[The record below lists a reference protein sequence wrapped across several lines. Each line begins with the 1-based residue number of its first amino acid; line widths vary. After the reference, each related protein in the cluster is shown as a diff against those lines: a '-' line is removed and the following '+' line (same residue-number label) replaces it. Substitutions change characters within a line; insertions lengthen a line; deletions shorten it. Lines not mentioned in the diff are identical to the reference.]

1 MYPTRTSIGAALVR
15 AMLSGN
21 ISRKTVPS
29 MKPEPSAMK
38 YRSDFRARLFET
50 TIRPPIT
57 LASAAASANDSDCRK
72 EFIGIRGSALRAS
85 SAVPDGHDVAVL
97 DEVFFSFQ
105 PQQSFFF

>member
-1 MYPTRTSIGAALVR
+1 
-15 AMLSGN
+15 MLSGN

-29 MKPEPSAMK
+29 IKPEPSAMK

-50 TIRPPIT
+50 TMRPPIT
-57 LASAAASANDSDCRK
+57 LASAAANAKNSDCRK
-72 EFIGIRGSALRAS
+72 AFIGIRRLARQAS

-105 PQQSFFF
+105 PQQAFFFEGLH